1 MAIFGK
7 IDAKALAN
15 NVSVTNGSTT
25 VTTTGDFTNK
35 TTADFIQN
43 GDVLS
48 LSTVQYTVES
58 VVSATTLKLRTVYA
72 GSTGTVTAANALRR
86 TPPKEVATLL
96 IDENGQNAHFSSGTS
111 LIFIDKAEAALEEN
125 KARGLKF
132 PGWWAYR
139 TYIDADGNTRFK
151 TECLAFVRETAA
163 NAGDFDTDNP
173 AADDISVA
181 SISISGQPANR
192 TGVADPYSNASA
204 FSVTA
209 SATSGSPTYQW
220 QYQTATGTSW
230 KNCTGTAFTTP
241 TAAALGLSAAGGGAA
256 KATYN
261 GYKFRVK
268 VGSTAGAIEV
278 ISTTAT
284 LTYA

>member
-96 IDENGQNAHFSSGTS
+96 IDENGQNAHFASGTS

-181 SISISGQPANR
+181 SIGTPPANR
-192 TGVADPYSNASA
+192 TGVADPYTNASA
-204 FSVTA
+204 FSVIA

-230 KNCTGTAFTTP
+230 RNCTGGVFTTP
-241 TAAALGLSAAGGGAA
+241 TAAALGLSIADKGI
-256 KATYN
+256 YN

-268 VGSTAGAIEV
+268 VGSTAGAIQV